1 MKLPSRAHHRER
13 TGSVGKKDQ
22 MNISGWAEMT
32 NREEAARSLR
42 ELELVAAGKPYP
54 RGAFCCLS
62 WGCSLVP
69 SFSESFWGNGM
80 FPKQLAGEI
89 WGVAGRGRG
98 VSPPLPWLPS
108 ESGVPCQERWL
119 TRDWQKE
126 PSLLLSIRLF
136 AKPDTCFCF
145 CFWLVLLIFWSFVA
159 KKVGSFASSGV
170 NPFHYFYLL
179 RIKYGLL
186 KATWFNTKKEKN

>member
-13 TGSVGKKDQ
+13 TGSVSKKDQ
-22 MNISGWAEMT
+22 TNISGWAEMT
-32 NREEAARSLR
+32 NSEEAVRSLR
-42 ELELVAAGKPYP
+42 ELERVQQESLTQGELFAVYPEGAAWYLPS
-54 RGAFCCLS
+54 LS
-62 WGCSLVP
+62 R
-69 SFSESFWGNGM
+69 FEAMGM
-80 FPKQLAGEI
+80 FPKQLAGES
-89 WGVAGRGRG
+89 WGVGGRGRG

-136 AKPDTCFCF
+136 AKPDTCLCF
-145 CFWLVLLIFWSFVA
+145 CFWLVLPIFWSSVA

-170 NPFHYFYLL
+170 NSFHYFYLL
-179 RIKYGLL
+179 RIKHGLL